1 MINPVNLN
9 VVNNQYNKQNSQNS
23 VLKPSF
29 ADTNN
34 VKLSNYE
41 VGQAILNRNNISFRN
56 LAMPIEVT
64 DKYNKKIE
72 GKDHLDLP
80 NIHVYEYPDTNLKVF
95 VNMVDKNSFEP
106 QYAIVI
112 EPTDYNKYETLK
124 QGLLNTIIESRL
136 TKDNLEKFYSLEPPY
151 TNLGCFITTDS
162 ETHLNMNEIPKINNH
177 LTSCDFTEKEL
188 NDAKQKLINYINSE
202 KYAEDNKMSLALYED
217 QLSSKKDVIKNL
229 TAINLS
235 ELKSYQKNILQN
247 SKINAYLTI
256 SDNDFN
262 NKFFAVLNNNLNNKF
277 MISDEK
283 FYTKQ
288 KLNDKK
294 IVLYNKDSDS
304 NLKMNYFI
312 DSQNLE
318 DNIIASLFS
327 KIFLLYADK
336 NSQEL
341 ENYINKLADK
351 QNFSDIEEKKAYKL
365 LLKERENQNFTTV
378 LGHTYTNSVSEP
390 FENFKNF
397 DKKNLY
403 GSYFEIYCL
412 EDKQDCKNIDVLQE
426 LTKQKN
432 IFNEILNTDFSDKL
446 LQIKNDYKK
455 NIKNLMSSENSMC
468 IRNLSM
474 TYFGN
479 EIFQIYEVVDN
490 IDQNDVKNFVKK
502 YFLKQYPVIEL
513 QSIES
518 NEKG

>member
-235 ELKSYQKNILQN
+235 EIKSYQKNILQN

-283 FYTKQ
+283 FYTKP

-403 GSYFEIYCL
+403 GSYFEINYIKN
-412 EDKQDCKNIDVLQE
+412 KQDCRNIDVALE
-426 LTKQKN
+426 LAKQKN
-432 IFNEILNTDFSDKL
+432 IFKEILKTDFSDKL